1 MTVHERYIVRQ
12 DEDGSRLDRL
22 IRRRNE
28 RLSWHR
34 IQHMLRRRIVWV
46 DGMGGSGDT
55 RVRLGQVVTIGA
67 KIHAAT
73 TAQQEPLMAADKARE
88 LLHGMIVHEDDRM
101 LVLNKPQGMAVQGGS
116 GVGRHHLAHLLR
128 ASYGDEAWLV
138 HRLDQ
143 KVSGVLLVARDAMM
157 ARTLTS
163 LFRNRLM
170 FKVYWGI
177 TTAPPP
183 HEHGHM
189 NQAVGKKK
197 SYDAHTVYRLLARL
211 EDNRYL
217 IAFYPVTGR
226 KHQIRIHAAAEN
238 MPLLGD
244 DHYGGLRHG
253 SLQLH
258 GRMIAWQGEDDMRH
272 RFVAPLPPV
281 MTSLLHGVAMES
293 HDINAWEEQHYEWL
307 QEMATS

>member
-1 MTVHERYIVRQ
+1 MTIHERYIVRQ
-12 DEDGSRLDRL
+12 DEDGSRLDRM

-28 RLSWHR
+28 QLPWHR

-46 DGMGGSGDT
+46 DGMGSSGDT
-55 RVRLGQVVTIGA
+55 RVHSGQVVTIGA
-67 KIHAAT
+67 KIHAPSVS
-73 TAQQEPLMAADKARE
+73 QQEPLMAADKARE

-116 GVGRHHLAHLLR
+116 GVGRHHLAHLLQ
-128 ASYGDEAWLV
+128 AAYGDEVRLV

-157 ARTLTS
+157 ARNLTS

-183 HEHGHM
+183 REHGHM
-189 NQAVGKKK
+189 NQAVGKKSLK
-197 SYDAHTVYRLLARL
+197 AHTVYRLLANL
-211 EDNRYL
+211 GDDRYV
-217 IAFYPVTGR
+217 IAFCPVTGR
-226 KHQIRIHAAAEN
+226 KHQIRIHAAAEG

-244 DHYGGLRHG
+244 GYYGGQRHG

-258 GRMIAWQGEDDMRH
+258 GRMVAWRDENDTRH

-281 MTSLLHGVAMES
+281 MTSLLHGVAMNS
-293 HDINAWEEQHYEWL
+293 HDITPWEEQHYEWL
-307 QEMATS
+307 QAQTR

>member
-28 RLSWHR
+28 QLSWHR

-88 LLHGMIVHEDDRM
+88 LLHGMIVHEDDRL

-116 GVGRHHLAHLLR
+116 GVRHHLAHLLR
-128 ASYGDEAWLV
+128 ASYGDEARLV

-189 NQAVGKKK
+189 NQAVGKK
-197 SYDAHTVYRLLARL
+197 SYEAHTVYRLLAHL
-211 EDNRYL
+211 GDDRYL
-217 IAFYPVTGR
+217 VAFCPVTGR
-226 KHQIRIHAAAEN
+226 KHQIRIHAAMEK

-244 DHYGGLRHG
+244 DHYGGHHHA

-258 GRMIAWQGEDDMRH
+258 GRMIAWHGEDDMRH